1 MKIMLFY
8 FLFTYFYLWLLP
20 SYSPIMFYDE
30 KYDRKCDRFIS
41 MMIYDELCR
50 ILCRNLC
57 IILYCYVCGGFKK
70 LGGAISSYYISHI
83 ESPHNNANL
92 AHCQIS
98 Q

>member
-41 MMIYDELCR
+41 MMILINYAE
-50 ILCRNLC
+50 
-57 IILYCYVCGGFKK
+57 YYVEIYVLPYTVMFGGVLKRWEEPF
-70 LGGAISSYYISHI
+70 
-83 ESPHNNANL
+83 L
-92 AHCQIS
+92 AVTLSGKHS
-98 Q
+98 QFGM